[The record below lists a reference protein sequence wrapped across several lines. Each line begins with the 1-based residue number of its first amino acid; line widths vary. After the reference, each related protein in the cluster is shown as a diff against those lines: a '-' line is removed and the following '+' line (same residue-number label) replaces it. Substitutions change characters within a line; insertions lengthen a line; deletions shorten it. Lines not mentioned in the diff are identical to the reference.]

1 MNLIRIMLVSIAAV
15 SFQLCFSQ
23 EITSNEDKYLIVL
36 DVQEYF
42 TLNQLSDSSS
52 SKLIESINYVIS
64 KTDPNKVIY
73 VKTIHLVLNLSLT
86 IPYIYVSL
94 DTPGMRYDERLNI
107 VNSNIFLKEESS
119 VFTIKSLNEFLV
131 KNKAKE
137 IVIVGLMAEKCVYN
151 SLIAGK
157 ELGYEMYTIPDAIIG
172 GSQKTKDEVIDKLK
186 LKGIKLLD
194 INTLVIE

>member
-1 MNLIRIMLVSIAAV
+1 M
-15 SFQLCFSQ
+15 
-23 EITSNEDKYLIVL
+23 
-36 DVQEYF
+36 
-42 TLNQLSDSSS
+42 
-52 SKLIESINYVIS
+52 
-64 KTDPNKVIY
+64 
-73 VKTIHLVLNLSLT
+73 NLSLT

-137 IVIVGLMAEKCVYN
+137 IVIVGLLAETCVYN